1 VLVTDPFT
9 GQGSFATGEALL
21 VELLLALDAI
31 ELSSMIRNIR
41 EQKRFVTQL
50 NPLKLVD
57 RY

>member
-9 GQGSFATGEALL
+9 GQGSFATVEALL

-50 NPLKLVD
+50 DPLKLVD